1 MENVMFSLKG
11 MLDFKGAPPWVPL
24 SKLWIFGVV
33 GSQKGASAGKQERV
47 QRSPQV
53 RGNCCVPPSLLS
65 PETML
70 SQGAACALTGP

>member
-24 SKLWIFGVV
+24 SKLWIFGVF
-33 GSQKGASAGKQERV
+33 GSRKGASAGKQGRV
-47 QRSPQV
+47 QL
-53 RGNCCVPPSLLS
+53 RGDCCVPPWG

-70 SQGAACALTGP
+70 SQGAACALAGL